1 MPDRLFPGSAPETP
15 PRLRAAPARVA
26 ALLALALGP
35 WQQALA
41 SGQPSAQALTG
52 ASWFWPLILGAGL
65 SLLFAGLGLYSR
77 LLRRRVAERTRD
89 LREANDTLR
98 SERDYS
104 QSVLNASP
112 AFFVALDDSFR
123 VRMMNPA
130 MLRALG
136 YTTRE
141 VLGEHYAE
149 LCVPEQEH
157 ESLETLFQHMMRTGQ
172 PIHHESHVVARDGER
187 LLVEWHGNTVRDAN
201 GQARSFFAMG
211 LDITERRRAQA
222 QLEHVAHY
230 DLLTGLPNRT
240 LLQNRGA
247 HALDVARRRK
257 RQVAILFLDLDRF
270 KVVNDSLGHAF
281 GDELLRQVSD
291 RLRRRL
297 RVEDTLAR
305 WGGDE
310 FIVLVDQVDD
320 AQGLTVLAEE
330 ILAALAHPF
339 QLSNDQDVYVGGSIG
354 ISLYPEDGK
363 TVDQLIM
370 KADTAMYQAKDM
382 GRAGYQFYTSA
393 LTEAANDR
401 LSLETSLRHALER
414 EEFCLHY
421 QPRVRTRDGEMLGM
435 EALVRW
441 HHPQA
446 GLTPPDQFI
455 PMAEETGLITP
466 LGLWVLRTAC
476 RQART
481 WMNLYQRPILM
492 AVNVSMRQL
501 RQPDLVQQV
510 EEILEETGLPAHCLE
525 LELTESTLMGSDG
538 RTEQALQQL
547 KSLGVRLSI
556 DDFGTGYSSLAYL
569 KRMPIDTLKIDRSF
583 VADIPRD
590 PSDMT
595 IATTIIAM
603 ARSLGL
609 DVVAEGVETP
619 EQLEFLTR
627 EGCDSYQGYGF
638 SPPVDAETMTRW
650 LDEQARDRK
659 VGATG

>member
-1 MPDRLFPGSAPETP
+1 MPDLLLPGSAPGTP
-15 PRLRAAPARVA
+15 PRLRPALARIA
-26 ALLALALGP
+26 ALLALVLGS
-35 WQQALA
+35 WGQALA
-41 SGQPSAQALTG
+41 SSQLGPHALSG
-52 ASWFWPLILGAGL
+52 APWFWPAMLGGALI
-65 SLLFAGLGLYSR
+65 LLFAGLGLYSR
-77 LLRRRVAERTRD
+77 LLHRQVAERTRD
-89 LREANDTLR
+89 LSEANDTLR

-112 AFFVALDDSFR
+112 AFFVALDDQFR

-141 VLGEHYAE
+141 VLGEHYAD
-149 LCVPEQEH
+149 LCVPEQER
-157 ESLETLFQHMMRTGQ
+157 EALETLFQHMMRSGQ

-187 LLVEWHGNTVRDAN
+187 LLVEWHGSSVRVAQ

-222 QLEHVAHY
+222 ELEHVAHY

-257 RQVAILFLDLDRF
+257 HQVAILFLDLDRF

-330 ILAALAHPF
+330 ILAELARPF
-339 QLSNDQDVYVGGSIG
+339 LLSNGQDVYVGGSIG

-370 KADTAMYQAKDM
+370 KADTAMYQAKDL

-401 LSLETSLRHALER
+401 LSLETSLRYALER

-441 HHPQA
+441 QHPQA

-481 WMNLYQRPILM
+481 WMNLYQRPLLM

-501 RQPDLVQQV
+501 RQPDLLQQV
-510 EEILEETGLPAHCLE
+510 ETILRET
-525 LELTESTLMGSDG
+525 
-538 RTEQALQQL
+538 
-547 KSLGVRLSI
+547 
-556 DDFGTGYSSLAYL
+556 
-569 KRMPIDTLKIDRSF
+569 
-583 VADIPRD
+583 
-590 PSDMT
+590 
-595 IATTIIAM
+595 
-603 ARSLGL
+603 
-609 DVVAEGVETP
+609 
-619 EQLEFLTR
+619 
-627 EGCDSYQGYGF
+627 
-638 SPPVDAETMTRW
+638 
-650 LDEQARDRK
+650 
-659 VGATG
+659 